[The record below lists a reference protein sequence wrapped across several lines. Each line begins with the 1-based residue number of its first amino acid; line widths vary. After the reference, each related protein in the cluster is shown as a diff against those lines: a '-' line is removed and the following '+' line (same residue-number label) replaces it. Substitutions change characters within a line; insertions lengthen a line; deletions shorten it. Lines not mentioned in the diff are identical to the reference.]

1 MARQSIEEQAWFK
14 QFLEE
19 FPQWAWL
26 VEDNLEV
33 RGIISQWWHTAGRP
47 VVGGEGGDYNSR
59 YNSLLAQIKQSDW
72 WRLTEKPLR
81 DSIILREEEPGTWDY
96 NVKITVE
103 DIRRIGQT
111 KGWLFTN
118 SYIEGLAQQAE
129 TYDWDAAELTRR
141 MGVASRFKK
150 NLVGSGARPT
160 RGEEKRN
167 LDSIKDY
174 ADSMLVH
181 MPKTKAELFA
191 NRIAGGE
198 AGAFKD
204 AYDWIENV
212 AGAEWDFIDI
222 HGLAERGL
230 NLRDDVLGTTR
241 EDIASILELNIEDVN
256 LLGIGTDDLI
266 VGEGDSRRF
275 WNRQEAESWAKKQ
288 SRYQMSDEFR
298 GGVVGLAGAIAG
310 TWGYR

>member
-1 MARQSIEEQAWFK
+1 
-14 QFLEE
+14 
-19 FPQWAWL
+19 
-26 VEDNLEV
+26 
-33 RGIISQWWHTAGRP
+33 
-47 VVGGEGGDYNSR
+47 
-59 YNSLLAQIKQSDW
+59 
-72 WRLTEKPLR
+72 
-81 DSIILREEEPGTWDY
+81 
-96 NVKITVE
+96 
-103 DIRRIGQT
+103 
-111 KGWLFTN
+111 
-118 SYIEGLAQQAE
+118 
-129 TYDWDAAELTRR
+129 
-141 MGVASRFKK
+141 
-150 NLVGSGARPT
+150 
-160 RGEEKRN
+160 
-167 LDSIKDY
+167 
-174 ADSMLVH
+174 MLVH
-181 MPKTKAELFA
+181 MPKSKAELFA